1 MDKHQLWGG
10 RFEKPLDASAFR
22 LGQSIYLDIRLLPY
36 DIQQSAAY
44 INALG
49 EAHLVSFEL
58 QQRIAETLGE
68 IAVEF
73 QSGNLKFEP
82 TDEDVHGFL
91 ERLLVERVG
100 NDASLIRLG
109 RSRNDQ
115 VVTDLKLLLFVESEK
130 LQLQIRELI
139 HTIAERS
146 EELVDVFSTSYTHTQ
161 RAQPLIASHELLKHG
176 FALSRNLTRLR
187 DWSNRHS
194 SLPLGSGAGTG
205 SSVSIN
211 FEQIAQE
218 LGFQEV
224 SFNSLD
230 ATSSRDFVTEFLY
243 ICSQIAL
250 DISRFAEEIILWS
263 TREFGFVT
271 LPDEFSTGSSLM
283 PQKRNPDFAE
293 LARGKSSR
301 VVGNLVNVLTLLKAL
316 PFGYNRDLQEDKF
329 PVFDSIDT
337 LELVLPAFSGL
348 VRTIEFHRGNIEKSL
363 SAGHILATDIAEW
376 LVTKGMAYRDAHEIV
391 GQLVVLAE
399 SNNVDVANLSIEQFN
414 SVSEIFTEEF
424 MAVLSIERSIES
436 RQSPGSA
443 NRNNVL
449 RQISKL
455 RSL

>member
-1 MDKHQLWGG
+1 MDNHQLWGG
-10 RFEKPLDASAFR
+10 RFEKSLDASAFQ
-22 LGQSIYLDIRLLPY
+22 LGQSISLDIRLLPY
-36 DIQQSAAY
+36 DIRQSAAY
-44 INALG
+44 VNALG
-49 EAHLVSFEL
+49 KANLISSKLH
-58 QQRIAETLGE
+58 QRITETLIE
-68 IAVEF
+68 ITTEF
-73 QSGNLKFEP
+73 QKGSLKFASS
-82 TDEDVHGFL
+82 DEDVHGFL

-100 NDASLIRLG
+100 NEASLIRIG

-115 VVTDLKLLLFVESEK
+115 VVTDLKLLLFAESEK

-139 HTIAERS
+139 ETIASRS

-161 RAQPLIASHELLKHG
+161 RAQPILVSHELLKHG
-176 FALSRNLTRLR
+176 FALSRNLTRLD
-187 DWSNRHS
+187 DWHRRHN

-211 FEQIAQE
+211 FEDIAQE
-218 LGFQEV
+218 LGFQEL

-230 ATSSRDFVTEFLY
+230 ATSSRDFVTEFLF
-243 ICSQIAL
+243 ICSQVAL

-263 TREFGFVT
+263 TKEFGFVT

-301 VVGNLVNVLTLLKAL
+301 VVGNLVNVLTLIKAL

-337 LELVLPAFSGL
+337 LHVVLPAFSGL
-348 VRTIEFHRGNIEKSL
+348 IRTIQYNRGKLEKSVTE
-363 SAGHILATDIAEW
+363 GHILATDIAEW
-376 LVTKGMAYRDAHEIV
+376 LVTKGIAYREAHEIV
-391 GQLVVLAE
+391 GRFVVLAE
-399 SNNVDVANLSIEQFN
+399 SLSLDVADLSVEQLNSVSAIFTDDFKSALSIE
-414 SVSEIFTEEF
+414 T
-424 MAVLSIERSIES
+424 SIES

-443 NRNNVL
+443 NKSNVL